1 MLQVGEEEG
10 LENESHSSAKEKK
23 NPKPKMSFFGEA
35 EKTVF
40 LVMAVESCFILLTN

>member
-23 NPKPKMSFFGEA
+23 TKTKMSFFGEA

>member
-1 MLQVGEEEG
+1 MRATALP
-10 LENESHSSAKEKK
+10 KK
-23 NPKPKMSFFGEA
+23 KKTKTKMSFFGEA